1 MTPWTRPSPRSG
13 EPVRPLFERVATVVR
28 NGLPESWH
36 FGAVAVVA
44 PHPAG
49 SPRLVARLGDPGM
62 ATYVRSAAKPF
73 QALPLVLAGG
83 VERFALAPADLAL
96 ICASHGGTP
105 EHTARAASLL
115 ARGGFTAAD
124 LLCGA
129 HPPMDRESARRL
141 ESEGESPTPLHNNCS
156 GKHAGMLLACRLLGF
171 DPAGYVDPAHPL
183 QQRILGL
190 VARLSGLPAEE
201 IGVGVDGCSAP
212 AFHLPIEA
220 AARSYAALA
229 HPAGAGL
236 DQDSE
241 PGLAAALDRIV
252 QSMGEAPEMVAG
264 PGRFTTRLIRA
275 TGGRVVG
282 KEGAEGFY
290 AVAVR
295 GPVAL
300 GIALKI
306 ADGGERCRDS
316 VVLDVLLQL
325 GSLSGAELSELA
337 ESRETPLYN
346 HRGIRTGE
354 IVPEVE
360 MTETTEKP
368 GAEGV

>member
-1 MTPWTRPSPRSG
+1 
-13 EPVRPLFERVATVVR
+13 
-28 NGLPESWH
+28 
-36 FGAVAVVA
+36 
-44 PHPAG
+44 
-49 SPRLVARLGDPGM
+49 VARLGDPRM

-83 VERFALAPADLAL
+83 VERFDLSPADLAL

-115 ARGGFTAAD
+115 ARGGFTTAD
-124 LLCGA
+124 LLCGT
-129 HPPMDRESARRL
+129 HLPMDRESARRL
-141 ESEGESPTPLHNNCS
+141 ESGGAQPTPLHNNCS

-171 DPAGYVDPAHPL
+171 DPAGYVDPSHPL
-183 QQRILGL
+183 QRRILGL
-190 VARLSGLPAEE
+190 GARLCGLPAEE
-201 IGVGVDGCSAP
+201 IGIGVDGCSAP
-212 AFHLPIEA
+212 TYHLPIEA
-220 AARSYAALA
+220 AARGYAALA

-236 DQDSE
+236 GESDE
-241 PGLAAALDRIV
+241 PGLVEALDRIV
-252 QSMGEAPEMVAG
+252 QCMGEAPEMVAG
-264 PGRFTTRLIRA
+264 PGRFTTRLIAA

-290 AVAVR
+290 AAAVR
-295 GPVAL
+295 GPAAL

-306 ADGGERCRDS
+306 ADGGERCRDG

-325 GSLSGAELSELA
+325 GSLSGAELSELG
-337 ESRETPLYN
+337 ESYEPPLYN

-360 MTETTEKP
+360 MTEMPEITD
-368 GAEGV
+368 AEEV